1 MSLELARR
9 GADLALVDVSE
20 ERLAEAAAAVRAEGR
35 RASVHAV
42 DITDRARV
50 QALVDE
56 VVAEHGRVHM
66 LFNNAGV
73 AAFCPLVDQSLE
85 DFDWVMNVNFM
96 GAVAATKFFLP
107 VLLEQEEGHI
117 VNVASM
123 AAFVGMPS
131 QAVYSATKAAL
142 HAFSEALHGE
152 LVQTRVN
159 VTSVLPGAVATG
171 IAVNARGKEGR
182 KRVIEAMIEK
192 ARDPAEVATAIVNAV
207 AREKFELVVC
217 RDAQAMRLIRSL
229 RSWARRSTLIRKP
242 TFFTGRLIKFLGKGT
257 PLMMGMFATLSFR
270 QDR

>member
-1 MSLELARR
+1 MKKFQDRVAVVTGAGGGLGLAMSVELARR

-20 ERLAEAAAAVRAEGR
+20 ERLLETAVAVRAEGR

-50 QALVDE
+50 QTLVDE

-73 AAFCPLVDQSLE
+73 AAFCPFVEQPPE

-96 GAVAATKFFLP
+96 GAVSATRFFLP

-123 AAFVGMPS
+123 AAMAGMPH
-131 QAVYSATKAAL
+131 QAAYSASKAAL
-142 HAFSEALHGE
+142 RAFSEALHGE
-152 LVQTRVN
+152 LDQTRVN

-171 IAVNARGKEGR
+171 IAERARGKEGR
-182 KRVIEAMIEK
+182 KQVIEAMVKK
-192 ARDPAEVATAIVNAV
+192 ARDPAEVAAAVVDAV

-217 RDAQAMRLIRSL
+217 CDAQAMRLISRLAPSVA
-229 RSWARRSTLIRKP
+229 RWAFAWAERNNR
-242 TFFTGRLIKFLGKGT
+242 
-257 PLMMGMFATLSFR
+257 MGG
-270 QDR
+270 

>member
-1 MSLELARR
+1 MKKFKDRVAVVTGAGGGLGLAMSVELARR
-9 GADLALVDVSE
+9 GVDLALVDVSE
-20 ERLAEAAAAVRAEGR
+20 DRLLETAAAVRTEGR
-35 RASVHAV
+35 RASAHAA

-50 QALVDE
+50 RALVDE

-123 AAFVGMPS
+123 AAMVGMPN
-131 QAVYSATKAAL
+131 QAAYSATKAAL

-152 LVQTRVN
+152 LDQTRVN

-171 IAVNARGKEGR
+171 IAQRARGKEGR
-182 KRVIEAMIEK
+182 KRVIEGMIEK
-192 ARDPAEVATAIVNAV
+192 ARDPAEVAAEVVRAV
-207 AREKFELVVC
+207 EREKFELVVC
-217 RDAQAMRLIRSL
+217 RDAKGVRLVSRLAPSAV
-229 RSWARRSTLIRKP
+229 RWAYAWAERN
-242 TFFTGRLIKFLGKGT
+242 GR
-257 PLMMGMFATLSFR
+257 MGG
-270 QDR
+270 

>member
-1 MSLELARR
+1 MKKLQDRVAVVTGAGGGLGLAMSRELARR

-20 ERLAEAAAAVRAEGR
+20 DRLLETAAAVRTEGR
-35 RASVHAV
+35 RASAHAA

-50 QALVDE
+50 QLLVDE

-73 AAFCPLVDQSLE
+73 AAFCPFVEQPLE

-96 GAVAATKFFLP
+96 GAVSATRFFLP

-123 AAFVGMPS
+123 AAMVGMPH
-131 QAVYSATKAAL
+131 QAAYSASKAAL
-142 HAFSEALHGE
+142 HGFSVALHGE
-152 LVQTRVN
+152 LDRTRVN

-171 IAVNARGKEGR
+171 IAERARGKEGR
-182 KRVIEAMIEK
+182 KQVIEAMVKK
-192 ARDPAEVATAIVNAV
+192 ARDPAEVAAAVVDAV

-217 RDAQAMRLIRSL
+217 RDAQAMRLMSRLAPSGL
-229 RSWARRSTLIRKP
+229 RWAFAWAERNNR
-242 TFFTGRLIKFLGKGT
+242 
-257 PLMMGMFATLSFR
+257 MGG
-270 QDR
+270 

>member
-1 MSLELARR
+1 MKKLQDRVAVVTGAGGGLGLAMSLELARR

-20 ERLAEAAAAVRAEGR
+20 ERLLETAAAVRAEGR

-50 QALVDE
+50 QTLVDE

-73 AAFCPLVDQSLE
+73 AAFCPFVEQPPE

-96 GAVAATKFFLP
+96 GAVSATRFFLP

-123 AAFVGMPS
+123 AAMVGMPH
-131 QAVYSATKAAL
+131 QAAYSASKAAL

-152 LVQTRVN
+152 LDQTRVN

-171 IAVNARGKEGR
+171 IAERARGKEGR
-182 KRVIEAMIEK
+182 KQVIEAMVKK
-192 ARDPAEVATAIVNAV
+192 ARDPAEVAAAVVDAV

-217 RDAQAMRLIRSL
+217 RDAQAMRLISRLAPSGL
-229 RSWARRSTLIRKP
+229 RWAFAWAERNNR
-242 TFFTGRLIKFLGKGT
+242 
-257 PLMMGMFATLSFR
+257 MGG
-270 QDR
+270 